1 MKTHF
6 LSLLF
11 LSIGFLGTV
20 FNAQAQSLP
29 GVQQNEIVDP
39 VKWTSDVKKTGSNE
53 YTLIFKATADPK
65 WHFYSQYTEGTMPM
79 MWTFEKPDGYKT
91 IGEVSESPKPK
102 EEYDDLLGGLTKYWD
117 KNATFKQK
125 IKLTKKG
132 SVKVQVFV
140 DYQACI
146 DGACTMLSKEFNFE
160 LKGEEESKATAA
172 PEKEPEQNKGSP
184 EATEENTDKAQETVI
199 VTDDSAEVIAD
210 KGEKVIVENTTE
222 TKAEDKAETKEKLP
236 KGEKEGWLVVFL
248 WAFLAGVL
256 TLITPCVF
264 PMIPMTVSF
273 FMKGNKSRAEGLKQ
287 AYFFG
292 ISIVMIFAVLGLLLT
307 LLLGKDAMY
316 IISTHWIPNTI
327 FFIIFM
333 VFALS
338 FFGLFELTLPSGLI
352 NKADANADKGGY
364 IGTFFVAFTTVLVSF
379 SCTGPILGAALIEL
393 SSGSDNSIVFFISML
408 GFALGFAVPFTLL
421 AMFPSVLKKLKSG
434 SWLNTVKIVFGFLE
448 IALGLKFLSMADLGA
463 NWGLLDREVFLAMWI
478 VVFTL
483 LGFYLLG
490 KLKFKGDSDVETIS
504 VYRLFLAIIT
514 FSFVMYMIP
523 GMWGAPLKALSG
535 YVPPMTTQDFDINRI
550 VVENAGSGG
559 GQQHTS
565 DYGKR
570 KYTDVLHFP
579 TGFDGFFDLEEA
591 KAYAKKV
598 NKPIFVDFTGKT
610 CANCREMENNVWN
623 DKEVKKLLNN
633 DYVMVALYADANFIK
648 LDEKDWVTTPEG
660 KTIKRLGSKNLNYQI
675 TRFNMNAQPYYVLMD
690 FNENVLTK
698 ENKVYDK
705 DVQNFI
711 DFLNEGKKAFEEK
724 HGKPV
729 K

>member
-199 VTDDSAEVIAD
+199 VTNDSAEVIAD

-623 DKEVKKLLNN
+623 DKEVKRLLNN